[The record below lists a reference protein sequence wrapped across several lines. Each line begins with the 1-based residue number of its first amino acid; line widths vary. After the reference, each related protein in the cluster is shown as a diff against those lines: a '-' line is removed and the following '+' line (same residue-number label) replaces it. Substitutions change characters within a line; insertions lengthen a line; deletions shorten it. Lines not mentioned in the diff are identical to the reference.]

1 METRADE
8 FVTQAREHLTVL
20 EQVLLSLEKPSESA
34 DNRERIDRC
43 LRLVHSLK
51 GDAGF
56 LGYTAIR
63 ILANAMETV
72 LEAMRNQE
80 APASAV
86 AIERL
91 LVARDRLATLVDD
104 LENSHGADLREI
116 LAQLERV
123 EHAPHRVAQPWDVDL
138 RQLDR
143 QRSGRL
149 AEFFSTFERCG
160 LVTDPSINMASSDLT
175 RELPQGSIHFRA
187 RLASSMPTEEIRRK
201 LGLPMSAME
210 GQAENALPLAID
222 LAEWVR
228 ASGRPLGTLLADLD
242 RLGNFEDP
250 GLDFGMCDLATS
262 LPAGPILLR
271 GRLRTALS
279 QAEVDRRLRF
289 PTQKSLTRTPS
300 AAIANQ
306 ATAAPPRAPQPESAP
321 PAIAGSA
328 AATRALAP
336 EHDKTA
342 SLRINVELLDRL
354 MTLTGELTLI
364 RNQSLLACDQD
375 DSPLRPIVQRLDAV
389 TSALQETVLRTRM
402 QPIGNLFGKFPRVV
416 RDLGRQL
423 GKQVEM
429 SIVGREVELDK
440 TILEQLSD
448 PLTHLVRNS
457 VDHGIETPEERVAK
471 GKPATGQITLT
482 AAHEDGQ
489 VRIEI
494 RDDGRGID
502 PQAVRAKALAMRLK
516 TESELDRMSPR
527 ELMGLI
533 LLPGFSTARK
543 VTEVSGRGV
552 GMDVVKTNIELLE
565 GSLVIDTLSGLG
577 TAMILRMPL
586 TLAIIPCLIVTVNGE
601 RYAIPQRELEEA
613 VCLHPGMTG
622 RIEQAFDTEVY
633 RLRDR
638 LLPIVRLRDVLS
650 RPEPFTA
657 ETKAEI
663 LAAHAAAIEPA
674 RIEYILVLRLPGRR
688 FGLVVDEVR
697 GTEEIVVKPM
707 HASIK
712 RVGIFTGATI
722 MGDGRVALIADVAG
736 IVEHARLSF
745 DSALESAAKATDA
758 RKSAQAHR
766 VLLFEYGPRE
776 QFALPLLQIRRIEM
790 IGRDRVER
798 VGGHEYVTVD
808 GVSMRILR
816 LDKVIDVSGP
826 EETSAESASQMSLI
840 LPKFGHQAMA
850 ILVSRIV
857 DTESLS
863 LDLQELPE
871 QDQGFLGSAVVR
883 GRLTLFLDMHRL
895 TQKLFGK
902 SLPTPTGAAVSAKR
916 PRRLLLID
924 DTPFFRE
931 LVKRYLV
938 AEGYEVETAVNG
950 EDALDQLARGREFD
964 LIVSDIEMP
973 IMDGWAFAREARHRG
988 IKTPMLALTSL
999 SGIPYEVKAKDCGYD
1014 SYEVKLDHDRLVR
1027 KVGNLLAAQDFL
1039 K

>member
-8 FVTQAREHLTVL
+8 FVTQAREHLAVL
-20 EQVLLSLEKPSESA
+20 EQVLLSLEKPDESA

-72 LEAMRNQE
+72 LEAMRNGE
-80 APASAV
+80 VPASAA

-104 LENSHGADLREI
+104 LEGSHGADLREI
-116 LAQLERV
+116 LAQLERI
-123 EHAPHRVAQPWDVDL
+123 EGSRLQEPRAWDIDL

-160 LVTDPSINMASSDLT
+160 LVTDPSITLASSDLA
-175 RELPQGSIHFRA
+175 RELPQGPIHFRA
-187 RLASSMPTEEIRRK
+187 RLTSSMPAEEIRRT
-201 LGLPMSAME
+201 LGLPIDRAWKARRSVPCRCRSTWRNGCERAGSPSARCSPISS
-210 GQAENALPLAID
+210 AWVLSKTPD
-222 LAEWVR
+222 LEFAK
-228 ASGRPLGTLLADLD
+228 
-242 RLGNFEDP
+242 
-250 GLDFGMCDLATS
+250 CDLATS
-262 LPAGPILLR
+262 LPAGPVLLR

-279 QAEVDRRLRF
+279 QAEVDRRLRL
-289 PTQKSLTRTPS
+289 PIPEILPQPPS
-300 AAIANQ
+300 AAIASH
-306 ATAAPPRAPQPESAP
+306 ATALPPQAPQPESRA
-321 PAIAGSA
+321 ARDRGLDA
-328 AATRALAP
+328 AARALAQ

-342 SLRINVELLDRL
+342 SLRISVELLDRL

-364 RNQSLLACDQD
+364 RNQSVLAFEQD
-375 DSPLRPIVQRLDAV
+375 DGPLRPIVQRLDAV

-429 SIVGREVELDK
+429 TIVGREVELDK

-457 VDHGIETPEERVAK
+457 VDHGIETPAERVAK

-502 PQAVRAKALAMRLK
+502 PQAVRTKALAMRLK

-527 ELMGLI
+527 ELMSLI
-533 LLPGFSTARK
+533 LLPGFSTARQ

-565 GSLVIDTLSGLG
+565 GSLVIDSLPGLG

-613 VCLHPGMTG
+613 VCLHPGMSG

-663 LAAHAAAIEPA
+663 LAAHAA
-674 RIEYILVLRLPGRR
+674 RR
-688 FGLVVDEVR
+688 RSG
-697 GTEEIVVKPM
+697 P
-707 HASIK
+707 
-712 RVGIFTGATI
+712 
-722 MGDGRVALIADVAG
+722 
-736 IVEHARLSF
+736 
-745 DSALESAAKATDA
+745 
-758 RKSAQAHR
+758 HR
-766 VLLFEYGPRE
+766 VHPGPAVARP
-776 QFALPLLQIRRIEM
+776 PLWT
-790 IGRDRVER
+790 GR
-798 VGGHEYVTVD
+798 G
-808 GVSMRILR
+808 
-816 LDKVIDVSGP
+816 
-826 EETSAESASQMSLI
+826 
-840 LPKFGHQAMA
+840 
-850 ILVSRIV
+850 
-857 DTESLS
+857 
-863 LDLQELPE
+863 
-871 QDQGFLGSAVVR
+871 
-883 GRLTLFLDMHRL
+883 
-895 TQKLFGK
+895 
-902 SLPTPTGAAVSAKR
+902 
-916 PRRLLLID
+916 
-924 DTPFFRE
+924 
-931 LVKRYLV
+931 
-938 AEGYEVETAVNG
+938 
-950 EDALDQLARGREFD
+950 
-964 LIVSDIEMP
+964 
-973 IMDGWAFAREARHRG
+973 
-988 IKTPMLALTSL
+988 
-999 SGIPYEVKAKDCGYD
+999 
-1014 SYEVKLDHDRLVR
+1014 
-1027 KVGNLLAAQDFL
+1027 
-1039 K
+1039 